1 MEPEMISS
9 IIPLPWF
16 CVSLECIHKYVSWV
30 QVLARWPFKSSDLT
44 LSVRKAAWAF
54 LQFLWYTVYLKVH
67 VVVYSLSVLDVNR
80 YVF

>member
-16 CVSLECIHKYVSWV
+16 CVSLDCIHKYVSWV

-44 LSVRKAAWAF
+44 LFAKLLEHFFNFFDILYILRSM
-54 LQFLWYTVYLKVH
+54 
-67 VVVYSLSVLDVNR
+67 
-80 YVF
+80 